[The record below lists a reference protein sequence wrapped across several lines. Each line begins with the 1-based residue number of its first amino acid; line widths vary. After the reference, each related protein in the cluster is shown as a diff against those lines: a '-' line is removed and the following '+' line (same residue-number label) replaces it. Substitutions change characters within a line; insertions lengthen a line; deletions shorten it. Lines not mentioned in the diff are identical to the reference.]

1 MLKKLLKLKLAS
13 FVQQLLHTQ
22 KLRKKKIEIVVDF

>member
-1 MLKKLLKLKLAS
+1 MLKTFEIKLAS

-22 KLRKKKIEIVVDF
+22 KVMKKKFEIVVDF

>member
-22 KLRKKKIEIVVDF
+22 KLRKKNLK